1 MDVKIREFLDSVGS
15 FFTGG
20 DHIPWSDRDIIA
32 GCEREVTESG
42 TTETKNEG
50 LMRLSWALVHSRH
63 SEDVNR
69 GTIHLEARLGGSS
82 SPLQTREKLY
92 LLSVGFYRNGD
103 YSRSRHLLEQCL
115 KIAPD
120 WRQPQTRKKVVED
133 QIAKVKIS
141 YF

>member
-1 MDVKIREFLDSVGS
+1 MARLGILLPLGLGSAWPAMDVKIREFLDSVGS

-69 GTIHLEARLGGSS
+69 GTM
-82 SPLQTREKLY
+82 
-92 LLSVGFYRNGD
+92 
-103 YSRSRHLLEQCL
+103 
-115 KIAPD
+115 
-120 WRQPQTRKKVVED
+120 
-133 QIAKVKIS
+133 
-141 YF
+141 

>member
-15 FFTGG
+15 FFTGC

-42 TTETKNEG
+42 TAETKNEG
-50 LMRLSWALVHSRH
+50 LMRLSGALVHSMH
-63 SEDVNR
+63 PEDVNR
-69 GTIHLEARLGGSS
+69 GIAMLEVSLSLSS

-115 KIAPD
+115 K
-120 WRQPQTRKKVVED
+120 VE
-133 QIAKVKIS
+133 
-141 YF
+141 F